1 MQSRGEVMTVRS
13 GPSNW
18 LLISL
23 DQWRGDWLHQP
34 WLQLP
39 HLQRMAREGWDVR
52 RCYTS
57 SPQCIPARA
66 SWLTGLTPGQLGVTA
81 NAHYTVPADAPS
93 FVRDLRD
100 QHGFHTVL
108 VGKTHWTPHTKGV
121 DLRDNLPLMRELGFE
136 HVREIAGPR
145 ALAEVSCELTDR
157 WQEADVMEAYRAD
170 LLDRYQDGC
179 AHTVRPSVLP
189 DVLYPDLWLTGVALE
204 ELARMPQDQ
213 PWLLWVNFPGPHEP
227 FDVPASWRGHH
238 GAIPAPQPRP
248 QDAQELQRC
257 APEGSELARKLQRW
271 PDGLP
276 EEALQALRSD
286 YADHLHLLDAQIGT
300 LLKAM
305 ADRSDR
311 AQTAVSVCSDHGE
324 LLGDWGLLLKGCFL
338 EGAMRSLFLHRP
350 PGGRSRLRR
359 LWQPKG
365 RPHGLTQCL
374 WDAAAAVTWPQ
385 EQSFGWRL
393 RRQDP
398 EVLVEFG
405 KEKLIVM

>member
-1 MQSRGEVMTVRS
+1 MTERS

-18 LLISL
+18 LLISV

-57 SPQCIPARA
+57 SPQCIPSRA

-121 DLRDNLPLMRELGFE
+121 DLRDNLPLMQELGFE

-157 WQEADVMEAYRAD
+157 WQEAGVMEAYRAD

-179 AHTVRPSVLP
+179 VHTVRPSVLP
-189 DVLYPDLWLTGVALE
+189 DALYPDLWLTGVALE
-204 ELARMPQDQ
+204 ELARMPRDR

-238 GAIPAPQPRP
+238 GAIPAPEPRP
-248 QDAQELQRC
+248 EDAQELNRR

-271 PDGLP
+271 PHGLP
-276 EEALQALRSD
+276 AEALQALRSD

-305 ADRSDR
+305 ADRSDG

-350 PGGRSRLRR
+350 PSGRSWPRR
-359 LWQPKG
+359 LWQPEG
-365 RPHGLTQCL
+365 RPHGLTKCL
-374 WDAAAAVTWPQ
+374 WDAAAAVTWP
-385 EQSFGWRL
+385 EDGSFGWRL

-398 EVLVEFG
+398 EVLVEFAA
-405 KEKLIVM
+405 ETLTLR

>member
-1 MQSRGEVMTVRS
+1 MTVHS

-52 RCYTS
+52 RYTS

-257 APEGSELARKLQRW
+257 APEGSSWLASCNVGPMVCPKKRCRRFVGLRRSSASVGCPDRNVVKGDGRPQR
-271 PDGLP
+271 
-276 EEALQALRSD
+276 QN
-286 YADHLHLLDAQIGT
+286 
-300 LLKAM
+300 
-305 ADRSDR
+305 
-311 AQTAVSVCSDHGE
+311 QTAVSVCSDHGE

-359 LWQPKG
+359 LGNPRG
-365 RPHGLTQCL
+365 GHMG
-374 WDAAAAVTWPQ
+374 
-385 EQSFGWRL
+385 
-393 RRQDP
+393 
-398 EVLVEFG
+398 
-405 KEKLIVM
+405 

>member
-1 MQSRGEVMTVRS
+1 MTERS

-18 LLISL
+18 LLISV

-52 RCYTS
+52 RCYTA

-81 NAHYTVPADAPS
+81 NAQYTVPADAPS

-108 VGKTHWTPHTKGV
+108 VGKTHWTPHSKGV

-157 WQEADVMEAYRAD
+157 WQEAGVLEAYRAD

-179 AHTVRPSVLP
+179 AHTVRPTVLP
-189 DVLYPDLWLTGVALE
+189 DALYPDLWLTGVALE
-204 ELARMPQDQ
+204 ELDCMPQDR

-238 GAIPAPQPRP
+238 GEIPAPEPRP
-248 QDAQELQRC
+248 AKHELQCC

-271 PDGLP
+271 PHGLP
-276 EEALQALRSD
+276 AEALQALRSD

-300 LLKAM
+300 LLKAITN
-305 ADRSDR
+305 RSEG

-350 PGGRSRLRR
+350 PGGRSWPRR

-374 WDAAAAVTWPQ
+374 WDASAAVTWP
-385 EQSFGWRL
+385 EEGSFGWRL

-398 EVLVEFG
+398 EVLVEFAA
-405 KEKLIVM
+405 ETLTLR

>member
-1 MQSRGEVMTVRS
+1 MTARS
-13 GPSNW
+13 GPGNW
-18 LLISL
+18 LLISV

-39 HLQRMAREGWDVR
+39 HLRQLASEGWDVR

-81 NAHYTVPADAPS
+81 NAVYTVPADAPS

-145 ALAEVSCELTDR
+145 ALAEVACELTDR
-157 WQEADVMEAYRAD
+157 WREAGVLEAYRAD
-170 LLDRYQDGC
+170 LLERYRGGC
-179 AHTVRPSVLP
+179 VHTVRPSVLP
-189 DVLYPDLWLTGVALE
+189 DALYPDLWLTGVALE
-204 ELARMPQDQ
+204 ELAALPQDR

-227 FDVPASWRGHH
+227 FDVPASWRGYH
-238 GAIPAPQPRP
+238 GAIPAPEPRP
-248 QDAQELQRC
+248 TNLKELRRC

-276 EEALQALRSD
+276 AEALQALRSD

-305 ADRSDR
+305 ANRSDGGE
-311 AQTAVSVCSDHGE
+311 TAVSVCSDHGE

-350 PGGRSRLRR
+350 PGGRSWPRR
-359 LWQPKG
+359 LWQPVK

-374 WDAAAAVTWPQ
+374 WDAAAAVVRPH
-385 EQSFGWRL
+385 EGSFGWRL
-393 RRQDP
+393 RCQHPD
-398 EVLVEFG
+398 VLVEFAA
-405 KEKLIVM
+405 ETLTLR

>member
-1 MQSRGEVMTVRS
+1 MTERS

-18 LLISL
+18 LLISV

-157 WQEADVMEAYRAD
+157 WQEAGVMEAYCAD

-189 DVLYPDLWLTGVALE
+189 DALYPDLWLTGVALE
-204 ELARMPQDQ
+204 ELARMPQDR

-238 GAIPAPQPRP
+238 GAIPAPEPRP

-276 EEALQALRSD
+276 AEVLQALRSD

-305 ADRSDR
+305 ADRSDG

-350 PGGRSRLRR
+350 PGGRSWPRR

-365 RPHGLTQCL
+365 RSHGLTQCL

-385 EQSFGWRL
+385 EGSFGWRL

-398 EVLVEFG
+398 EVLVEFAA
-405 KEKLIVM
+405 ETLTLR

>member
-1 MQSRGEVMTVRS
+1 MTATRGAL
-13 GPSNW
+13 SNW
-18 LLISL
+18 LLISV

-34 WLQLP
+34 WLRLP
-39 HLQRMAREGWDVR
+39 HLQRMARQGWDVR

-81 NAHYTVPADAPS
+81 NAVYTVPADAPS

-100 QHGFHTVL
+100 QYGFHTVL

-121 DLRDNLPLMRELGFE
+121 DLRDNLPLLRALGFD

-157 WQEADVMEAYRAD
+157 WQEAGVLEAYRAD
-170 LLDRYQDGC
+170 LFERYRGGC
-179 AHTVRPSVLP
+179 VHTVRPSVLP
-189 DVLYPDLWLTGVALE
+189 DALYPDLWLTGVALE
-204 ELARMPQDQ
+204 ELARLPQDQ

-227 FDVPASWRGHH
+227 FDVPASWRGYH
-238 GAIPAPQPRP
+238 GAIPAPEPRP
-248 QDAQELQRC
+248 TNAQELRRC

-276 EEALQALRSD
+276 AEALQALRSD
-286 YADHLHLLDAQIGT
+286 YADHLHLLDAQIGM

-305 ADRSDR
+305 ADRRDGV
-311 AQTAVSVCSDHGE
+311 QTAVSVCSDHGE

-350 PGGRSRLRR
+350 PGGRSWPRR
-359 LWQPKG
+359 VWQPQA
-365 RPHGLTQCL
+365 RPHGLTQCV
-374 WDAAAAVTWPQ
+374 WDAAAAVARPQ
-385 EQSFGWRL
+385 EGSFGRRL
-393 RRQDP
+393 RRQAP
-398 EVLVEFG
+398 EVRVEFG
-405 KEKLIVM
+405 QEHLVLT